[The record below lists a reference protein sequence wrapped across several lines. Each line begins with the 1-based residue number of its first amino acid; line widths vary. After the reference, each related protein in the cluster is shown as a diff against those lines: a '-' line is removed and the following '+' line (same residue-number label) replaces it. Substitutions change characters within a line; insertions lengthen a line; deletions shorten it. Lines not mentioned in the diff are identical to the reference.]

1 MTAGAILAGGQSRR
15 FGSDKA
21 RERWKGRTY
30 LACVAEAMRGA
41 GLDPILAIGGVAE
54 DLPDGARH
62 VADRWPGQGPLG
74 GVLTALLEVQG
85 DVIVAACDMV
95 RLAPGTF
102 LRLVEFAGIEPV
114 VVPVWQGHLQPLCAL
129 YRPACLVSIAEDFA
143 AGERSLVN
151 ALGHLP
157 LREVAFGPED
167 EAFANIN
174 TPEDAARYL
183 GA

>member
-15 FGSDKA
+15 FGKDKA
-21 RERWKGRTY
+21 RERWNGRTY
-30 LACVAEAMRGA
+30 LDCVAEAMRGA
-41 GLDPILAIGGVAE
+41 GLAPILAIGGAPE
-54 DLPDGARH
+54 DLPGGVGH

-74 GVLTALLEVQG
+74 GVLTALLAYQG

-95 RLAPGTF
+95 RLSPGTF
-102 LRLVEFAGIEPV
+102 LRLVEFAGAEPV
-114 VVPVWQGHLQPLCAL
+114 VIPVWQDHMQPLCAL
-129 YRPACLVSIAEDFA
+129 YRPASLVSLAEDFA

-157 LREVAFGPED
+157 LCEVVFGPED
-167 EAFANIN
+167 ETFANIN